1 LKFFLRKY
9 RINSPFLRF
18 AMLAALAAGVTA
30 GVTNLMAQTPGTAPQ
45 PVESHGVETQP
56 GAPKAGMPGEQNN
69 PEEEQIIGFLHSP
82 AVQSLARF
90 LHLSL
95 STTDT
100 IFLDLNYLII
110 FAAIGIPLARFMPKV
125 LHKRS
130 ITLRHNLESA
140 RTMTEEATA
149 RLNSVEAQLAR
160 LGEEIEKFRT
170 EIEAELKNDEA
181 RIKGSLE
188 EESARIVAA
197 AEQEI
202 SMAAVQAQRGL
213 RKFAAELAVDQA
225 AKQIELSPEMD
236 QALIAE
242 FAASAATGSHN
253 GSAGGQH

>member
-1 LKFFLRKY
+1 
-9 RINSPFLRF
+9 
-18 AMLAALAAGVTA
+18 MAGGIVF
-30 GVTNLMAQTPGTAPQ
+30 GVTNLAAQTPGTAPQ
-45 PVESHGVETQP
+45 PLESHGVETQP
-56 GAPKAGMPGEQNN
+56 GAPKAGMPGERNN
-69 PEEEQIIGFLHSP
+69 PEEEQINGFLHSP
-82 AVQSLARF
+82 AVQALART

-100 IFLDLNYLII
+100 IFLDLNYFII

-125 LHKRS
+125 LRKRS

-140 RTMTEEATA
+140 HKMTEEATA
-149 RLNSVEAQLAR
+149 RLNSVEAQLAK
-160 LGEEIEKFRT
+160 LGDEIGKFRA

-181 RIKGSLE
+181 RIKGSME

-213 RKFAAELAVDQA
+213 RKFAAELAVDHA

-242 FAASAATGSHN
+242 FAANVSASHN
-253 GSAGGQH
+253 GSAGGQR